1 MPFVRRLNLPL
12 VTLVAGVAVTLAVL
26 ASRVR
31 DWFVMTDELQYAKLA
46 SAIADGSLLPTL
58 RGVHV
63 SAYAQ
68 LYPLLLSPLYALLD
82 APGAFEAAHVLNG
95 ALYASAAVPA
105 YLLGRAARLSRPWST
120 VVAAL
125 TLAAPWNVL
134 AAFLLTEPAAYA
146 AFLWV
151 LLACERALAVPSDW
165 RDALAV
171 AALAFAVLA
180 RVQFVVLVLVL
191 PLAVAI
197 LDETRAL
204 RRHRLL
210 AATYAVGALA
220 AAVVALTG
228 GLARLLGRY
237 EVTAT
242 KGSLL
247 PFDAVVHAG
256 AHVDLVGLAVGLVP
270 LLLGGAWLV
279 TRRTPFSVL
288 ALVTIVALTLETS
301 SYDAR
306 FASGLTPV
314 RDRYLFYVA
323 PLLLVATACALRD
336 GVPKLALAGVTAFVA
351 ITIFAYDFVEVRGIY
366 VDSPIIVAGGEIER
380 AGGAAFVASIA
391 IVIFLAL
398 VVVPASASARAA
410 AVALVVAACSLTLSG
425 ATWTRLLTGRG
436 PSGRAVTDG
445 PTFVRDWIDRVLPA
459 GSTVA
464 LVPYPVGQEW
474 SLSAIFWWDIELW
487 NDSAQRVYVV
497 GGEWEYAPFPNHE
510 LRVDPITGHVRGTI
524 DAPPYVVAAAG
535 DARLRLAGVVH
546 THNVG
551 LYILKAERPYRA
563 EWMTRGLDPDGY
575 TVAGR
580 RAAIHIFSEPG
591 HGPELVT
598 LRVSFA
604 APPGAVAFRVGDQER
619 ELAAGTSA
627 PERFA
632 VCVAPPY
639 GTNVSL
645 EVTRAARG
653 AGPPFAPGREQ
664 AKRNVG
670 PRVTGVAV
678 FRSREPC

>member
-1 MPFVRRLNLPL
+1 MPFLRRLNLPL

-31 DWFVMTDELQYAKLA
+31 DWVVMTDELQYAKLA

-120 VVAAL
+120 LVAAL

-134 AAFLLTEPAAYA
+134 AAFLLTEPAAYPV
-146 AFLWV
+146 FLWV

-165 RDALAV
+165 HDALAV
-171 AALAFAVLA
+171 AALGLAVLA
-180 RVQFVVLVLVL
+180 RTQFVVLVLVL

-197 LDETRAL
+197 LDQTRAL
-204 RRHRLL
+204 RRHRVL

-237 EVTAT
+237 EVTVT

-256 AHVDLVGLAVGLVP
+256 AHVDLVGLAIGLVP

-314 RDRYLFYVA
+314 RDRYLFYLA

-336 GVPKLALAGVTAFVA
+336 GVQRLALAGVTAFVA
-351 ITIFAYDFVEVRGIY
+351 ITIFAYDFVEVSGIY
-366 VDSPIIVAGGEIER
+366 VDSPISVAGGEFER
-380 AGGAAFVASIA
+380 SGGAAFVAVIA

-398 VVVPASASARAA
+398 VVPAPASARAA
-410 AVALVVAACSLTLSG
+410 AVALVVAASSLTLSG
-425 ATWTRLLTGRG
+425 ATWTRLLTARA

-445 PTFVRDWIDRVLPA
+445 PAFVRDWIDRALPA

-464 LVPYPVGQEW
+464 LMPYPVGQEW

-497 GGEWEYAPFPNHE
+497 GGEWEYAPFPNRE
-510 LRVDPITGHVRGTI
+510 LGVDPITGRVRGTI
-524 DAPPYVVAAAG
+524 DAPAYVVAAAG
-535 DARLRLAGVVH
+535 DTRLRLAGVVH
-546 THNVG
+546 TSKIG
-551 LYILKAERPYRA
+551 LYILRAERPYRA

-580 RAAIHIFSEPG
+580 RVLIHIFAEPG
-591 HGPELVT
+591 QGPELVK
-598 LRVSFA
+598 LKLSFA

-619 ELAAGTSA
+619 ELAAGASA
-627 PERFA
+627 PERFD
-632 VCVAPPY
+632 VCVPPPY
-639 GTNVSL
+639 GANVAL
-645 EVTRAARG
+645 EVTRAVRG

-664 AKRNVG
+664 SKRNVG

-678 FRSREPC
+678 ARRREPC